1 MHLTRFGISPLLLI
15 VCCMQSV
22 CADPP
27 DGPYDLVIYGGTS
40 AGVIAGVQA
49 ARMGKSVVIVGP
61 DRHLGGLSS
70 GGLGWTDTGDKS
82 VIGGLAREFYH
93 RVWRHYQEP
102 EAWVWQTRET
112 YGNRGQ
118 GTPAIDGERRT
129 MWIFEPHVAERV
141 FEDLV
146 REHGIPVHRDEWLD
160 RDNGVVKQGTR
171 IRSIT
176 MLSGKT
182 YRGRMF
188 IDATY
193 EGDLMAAAGVDYHV
207 GREGQ
212 DVYGEQ
218 WNGVQTGVLHHRH
231 HFGVL
236 PEGISP
242 YVIPGDPSS
251 GVLARISTEP
261 PGEFG
266 QGDDKVQA
274 YCFRMCLT
282 DHPDNRVPFPR
293 PDNYDPTQ
301 YELLVRIFDAGWRE
315 TFHKFD
321 PIPNRKTDT
330 NNHGPMSTDNIGYN
344 HDYPEASYAQRQEII
359 REHRDYQQGWLYFI
373 ANDPRVPDEVR
384 DQMNRWGLA
393 RDEFV
398 DNDHWP
404 HQLYIR
410 EARRMI
416 GQYIMT
422 ENELLRRRPTPDSIG
437 MGSYGIDS
445 HNVQRYI
452 TSEGFVQN
460 EGDIGVATPGPY
472 AIAYGSIVP
481 RDGQCENLLVPV
493 CVSSSHIAF
502 GSIRMEPVFMILGQS
517 AATAA
522 VLALDS
528 DWAVQDVPYETLRR
542 RLLEDEQ
549 ILDLSHAEGAA
560 AGQDP
565 AGLQGVVIDDS
576 QAALTGLWIPSTALA
591 SWIGSSYR
599 HDGNTRDGRATA
611 RFETRLPKAGR
622 YEVRL
627 SYTPHSNRASR
638 VPVSIDHAHGS
649 DTILIDQRQPPPVG
663 SLFLSL
669 GEFEFD
675 PEQTAAVMISNIDTD
690 GYVIIDAVQWLWIE
704 NSGGSARE
712 LFNGRDLTG
721 FYTWLRDTQYE
732 DPRGVFSVT
741 NGMIRISGDGLGYLA
756 TREAYE
762 NYRLIVEFKWGSL
775 NTHWN
780 DRIGRARDSGIFLH
794 ATGPDGNSHDGDGAF
809 MAAIECNLFQGATGD
824 FLLIR
829 GNAADGRLI
838 APRITARVAAQLDA
852 DGWWFWQADGKPQT
866 IETWGRLN
874 WFGKSRAW
882 RDELDFRG
890 PQDLEK
896 PYGEWNTI
904 ECIAEGDQIVIR
916 INGVVANEAY
926 DVWPTR
932 GQILLQCEGSELF
945 VRRMELKPSS

>member
-1 MHLTRFGISPLLLI
+1 MHPNGIAAIPILLA
-15 VCCMQSV
+15 VCLSQPIR
-22 CADPP
+22 AET
-27 DGPYDLVIYGGTS
+27 YDLVVYGGTS
-40 AGVIAGVQA
+40 AGVIAAVQA
-49 ARMGKSVVIVGP
+49 SAMGKSAVIVGP

-93 RVWRHYQEP
+93 RIWRHYEEP
-102 EAWVWQTRET
+102 EAWTWQARAD

-146 REHGIPVHRDEWLD
+146 REHAIPVHRDEWLD
-160 RDNGVVKQGTR
+160 QDAGVVTDGAR
-171 IRSIT
+171 IVSIT

-182 YRGRMF
+182 FRGRMF

-193 EGDLMAAAGVDYHV
+193 EGDLLAAAGVDYHV
-207 GREGQ
+207 GREGRS
-212 DVYGEQ
+212 VYDEQ

-236 PEGISP
+236 PEPISP
-242 YVIPGDPSS
+242 YLIPGDPSS
-251 GVLARISTEP
+251 GVLPRISTEP

-282 DHPDNRVPFPR
+282 DHPDNRMPFPR
-293 PDNYDPTQ
+293 PEHYDPAQ
-301 YELLVRIFDAGWRE
+301 YELLLRIFAAGWRE

-344 HDYPEASYAQRQEII
+344 HDYPEASYERRQEII

-373 ANDPRVPDEVR
+373 ANDPRVPAEVR
-384 DQMNRWGLA
+384 DRMNRWGLA

-416 GQYIMT
+416 GQYVMT
-422 ENELLRRRPTPDSIG
+422 ENELLRRRPTPNSIG

-452 TSEGFVQN
+452 TPEGSVQN
-460 EGDIGVATPGPY
+460 EGDIGVPTPGPY

-481 RDGQCENLLVPV
+481 RRGQVENLLVPV

-517 AATAA
+517 AATSDI
-522 VLALDS
+522 LALES
-528 DWAVQDVPYETLRR
+528 NQAVQDVPYETLRQ
-542 RLLEDEQ
+542 RLLEDGQ
-549 ILDLSHAEGAA
+549 ILETPPAEGVS
-560 AGQDP
+560 AGRDP
-565 AGLQGVVIDDS
+565 AALEGVVVDDT
-576 QAALTGLWIPSTALA
+576 QAVWTGTWSVSTAIHP
-591 SWIGSSYR
+591 WVGTGYR
-599 HDGNTRDGRATA
+599 HDGDTRDGQANA
-611 RFETRLPKAGR
+611 LFEARLPKPGR

-627 SYTPHSNRASR
+627 AYSSHSNRASR
-638 VPVSIDHAHGS
+638 VPVTIHHAHGR
-649 DTILIDQRQPPPVG
+649 DTVPVDQRQPPPVDN
-663 SLFLSL
+663 LFLSL
-669 GEFEFD
+669 GQFAFD
-675 PEQTAAVMISNIDTD
+675 AAQPASVSISNRDTD
-690 GYVIIDAVQWLWIE
+690 GHVIIDAVQWLWVEPIPL
-704 NSGGSARE
+704 AVE

-721 FYTWLRDTQYE
+721 FSTWLVDTHQQ
-732 DPRGVFSVT
+732 DPRQVFTVT
-741 NGMIRISGDGLGYLA
+741 KGLIRISGDGLGYLA
-756 TREAYE
+756 THESFE
-762 NYRLIVEFKWGSL
+762 NYRLRVEFKWGTR

-829 GNAADGRLI
+829 GNDADGRLI
-838 APRITARVAAQLDA
+838 APRFTARVAAEPDA
-852 DGWWFWQADGKPQT
+852 DGWWFWDADGQPRT

-890 PQDLEK
+890 PRDLEG
-896 PYGEWNTI
+896 PYGEWNTV
-904 ECIAEGDQIVIR
+904 ECVAEGDRIVIR
-916 INGVVANEAY
+916 VNGVVANAAY
-926 DVWPTR
+926 DVWPSR
-932 GQILLQCEGSELF
+932 GRILLQCEGSEIF
-945 VRRMELKPSS
+945 IRRLTLHRI